1 MSIMEQAVK
10 LQALASYLE
19 ECRQDLEEPEIYVT
33 NNIFEL
39 DNGEEYLVLT
49 DDEADEYA
57 TSEIEDMLWAFNPDF
72 LASYTGLHK
81 AVFEALAEGY
91 ETSNE
96 AIMALINNAG
106 SMDEFVQESIDADGR
121 GHFVANYDGEEIEL
135 ENDYY
140 AYRVN

>member
-1 MSIMEQAVK
+1 MSIMETMTKQ
-10 LQALASYLE
+10 QALANFLEVEVTDFEINNDEYILPNGDSYFVLD
-19 ECRQDLEEPEIYVT
+19 DL
-33 NNIFEL
+33 
-39 DNGEEYLVLT
+39 
-49 DDEADEYA
+49 EADEYV
-57 TSEIEDMLWAFNPDF
+57 TDEIENMLWAFNPDF

-81 AVFEALAEGY
+81 AVFEALAGGY
-91 ETSNE
+91 ENSNE

-106 SMDEFVQESIDADGR
+106 SMADFVQECMDADGR